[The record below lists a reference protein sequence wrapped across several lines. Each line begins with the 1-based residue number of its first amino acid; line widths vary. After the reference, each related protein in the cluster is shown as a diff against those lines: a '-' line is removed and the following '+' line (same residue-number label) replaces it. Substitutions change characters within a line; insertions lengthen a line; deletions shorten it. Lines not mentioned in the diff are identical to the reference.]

1 MRNLRVAG
9 LLVLTAFLM
18 CVLGWKWV
26 SQRGLVTLNYANA
39 PLSQVVRSIERQGL
53 VEIRTNAEP
62 TTPVTIRL
70 VRAPVV
76 EAIETLAVRVDGD
89 ARLAYIAA
97 QTGGQIREAL
107 AAFGAGANPG
117 GWAVFSSGFARRLV
131 FGDTSTLDPRRIE
144 WKVSEG
150 ADRTLQAL
158 LDQGAQKTGALFA
171 VPIDWNPT
179 LSSLPPSGRVGKV
192 TADLLRTAKGKVR
205 EIFLLTVN
213 RRDDG
218 PRRAEPDGRPGRTV
232 FSGRRAERQE
242 NAEWTAERVQ
252 AQIALLPE
260 ETQADARKNVEA
272 ARAFWESIRGLPE
285 EERLAKIQEHMNL
298 PEVQLR
304 MEERS
309 AVRDAMRTPEQR
321 EQRYRNYIQRKEQVK
336 GRPTRS

>member
-1 MRNLRVAG
+1 MRNLRAAG
-9 LLVLTAFLM
+9 LLVLTVLLTS
-18 CVLGWKWV
+18 VLGWRWV

-39 PLSQVVRSIERQGL
+39 PLSQVIRSIERQGL

-70 VRAPVV
+70 VRAPVA
-76 EAIETLAVRVDGD
+76 EAIETLAVRTDGD

-97 QTGGQIREAL
+97 RTGDQITEAL
-107 AAFGAGANPG
+107 AAFGAGTNPG

-131 FGDTSTLDPRRIE
+131 FGDTSTLDPRLIE
-144 WKVSEG
+144 WKLSKG

-158 LDQGAQKTGALFA
+158 IDQGAQKTGALFA

-179 LSSLPPSGRVGKV
+179 LASWPLSGRVGKV
-192 TADLLRTAKGKVR
+192 TADLVRTAKGKVR

-213 RRDDG
+213 RRYDS
-218 PRRAEPDGRPGRTV
+218 PRQAEPDGRPGRTV
-232 FSGRRAERQE
+232 FSEQRAERQE
-242 NAEWTAERVQ
+242 SAEWTAERVQ

-260 ETQADARKNVEA
+260 DAQADARKNAEA
-272 ARAFWESIRGLPE
+272 AREFWESIRGLPD

-304 MEERS
+304 MDERS

-321 EQRYRNYIQRKEQVK
+321 EQRYRNYIERKEQIK